1 MTLKS
6 REAIALSVNL
16 ICAKTFLMVPVF
28 FKRLAESGSLILVA
42 YIFALAFIFMF
53 VYLFTGKT
61 KIPRILLPLIAISII
76 LVCSVNLFEYSRT
89 VSALYFK
96 STPLFVIFLFFAVA
110 MAVGG
115 YSHIGKLNLFFVPI
129 IYITVFIMLFFTFSD
144 GNYYYLFPIMGK
156 GFKTVFGDGFFML
169 SSLFEAVVLFFIPDI
184 LENKKDTKK
193 VTAYTLIFSFL
204 IYLII
209 TAACLITVHTDLPE
223 NCFSPLFLILR
234 QIKIGTYFQHPDTA
248 FLIIYFISA
257 FLYLSGMLFF
267 LCNIW
272 GKMSKKVLY
281 LPVSL
286 LIFIIALN
294 GEKLMPLTIYLNKIL
309 WIFPFV
315 LPIFSRRSLK

>member
-6 REAIALSVNL
+6 KEAIALSVNL

-28 FKRLAESGSLILVA
+28 FKRIAESGSLILVL
-42 YIFALAFIFMF
+42 YIFTLAFVFMF
-53 VYLFTGKT
+53 FYLFAGKI
-61 KIPRILLPLIAISII
+61 KIPKLLLPLIAIAII
-76 LVCSVNLFEYSRT
+76 LVSSINLFEYSRT

-115 YSHIGKLNLFFVPI
+115 YSQIGKLNLFFVPI
-129 IYITVFIMLFFTFSD
+129 IYLTVFIMLFFTFSD
-144 GNYYYLFPIMGK
+144 GNYYYLFPVMGK
-156 GFKTVFGDGFFML
+156 GFNTVFGEGFFML
-169 SSLFEAVVLFFIPDI
+169 SSLFEAVFLFFIPDM
-184 LENKKDTKK
+184 LENKKDIKK
-193 VTAYTLIFSFL
+193 VTSYTLIFSFA

-234 QIKIGTYFQHPDTA
+234 QIKMGTYFQHPDTA

-281 LPVSL
+281 IPFAL
-286 LIFIIALN
+286 LIFILALN
-294 GEKLMPLTIYLNKIL
+294 GEKLMPLALYLNKIL
-309 WIFPFV
+309 WVFPFV
-315 LPIFSRRSLK
+315 IPVFSRRSQK

>member
-110 MAVGG
+110 MTVGG